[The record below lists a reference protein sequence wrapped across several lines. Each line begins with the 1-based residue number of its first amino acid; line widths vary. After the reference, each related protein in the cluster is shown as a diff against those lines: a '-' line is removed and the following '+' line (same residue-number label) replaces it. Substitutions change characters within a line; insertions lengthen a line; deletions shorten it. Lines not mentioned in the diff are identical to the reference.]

1 MCVHNS
7 SNNNNGWKINGWIIQ
22 KIAAAQKSS
31 IPFGYRNNKKVEYE
45 NINKNKLNGISL
57 RFRVWEGDD
66 L

>member
-1 MCVHNS
+1 MVESYNKKLSMHKN
-7 SNNNNGWKINGWIIQ
+7 
-22 KIAAAQKSS
+22 S
-31 IPFGYRNNKKVEYE
+31 IPFGYRNNRKVEYE